1 MQSEMPADCT
11 GNTCFFTPLSEQ
23 IAKQTSS
30 HTLSPSSQ
38 RKTPPRSKKGKVC
51 TACPCGTVLGA
62 AEAASSLHSQDR
74 PNPFT
79 AVESHKGTR
88 TNCLN
93 KPSEES
99 HPPQKRQLKKQ
110 DPVKKAGKKR
120 SSKNPHEDKALL
132 EGSSSETSHHISPNS
147 SVNITLSAASDN
159 PSMSFSEK
167 QPDPKIEEFPTQ
179 SLYTLET
186 LDAEEI
192 KRRERIKRLK
202 DLLKEKEA
210 ALEQMQRSMNI

>member
-11 GNTCFFTPLSEQ
+11 GNTCCLTPLSEQ
-23 IAKQTSS
+23 KAKQTSS

-62 AEAASSLHSQDR
+62 AEDTSSLHSQDR
-74 PNPFT
+74 PNPCT
-79 AVESHKGTR
+79 AESHKGTR
-88 TNCLN
+88 KNCLN
-93 KPSEES
+93 QTSEES
-99 HPPQKRQLKKQ
+99 LPPQKHQLKIQ

-132 EGSSSETSHHISPNS
+132 EGSTSETSHDISPIS

-159 PSMSFSEK
+159 PSMSFSKK
-167 QPDPKIEEFPTQ
+167 QQDPKIDEFPTQ

-210 ALEQMQRSMNI
+210 ALERMQSMNI